1 MYEVEV
7 VGVAFDGTVGQ
18 LLESCKGGE
27 GEHGY
32 SQGQNGD
39 FTAYVS
45 YFPETKVDWE
55 QISDGGTE
63 RVARCC
69 RDD

>member
-45 YFPETKVDWE
+45 YFPETKVD
-55 QISDGGTE
+55 
-63 RVARCC
+63 
-69 RDD
+69 